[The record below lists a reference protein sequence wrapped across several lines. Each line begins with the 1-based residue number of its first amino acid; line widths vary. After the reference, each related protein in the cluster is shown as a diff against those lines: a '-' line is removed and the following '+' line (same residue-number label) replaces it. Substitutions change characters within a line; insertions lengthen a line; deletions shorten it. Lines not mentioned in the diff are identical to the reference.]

1 LRVTVRFFTYLREI
15 TQKREEEI
23 DLPSGG
29 TLEELLRLLSK
40 NYGPQFTD
48 YVFNERGEVQS
59 HFHFLVNGK
68 SITVL
73 NGLKT
78 KLTEGDKVAIVP
90 PVGGG

>member
-1 LRVTVRFFTYLREI
+1 MKVTVRFFTYLREI

-40 NYGPQFTD
+40 NYGQQFTD
-48 YVFNERGEVQS
+48 YVFNEKGKVQS
-59 HFHFLVNGK
+59 RFHLLVNGK
-68 SITVL
+68 SITVPE
-73 NGLKT
+73 GFKT
-78 KLTEGDKVAIVP
+78 KLVEGDKVAIVP